1 MEIISSQ
8 PLFCFLKSMDLP
20 DFFFPEGRKSLSLSR
35 QEKSA
40 PVTELPALSAHK
52 RQVAKDAE
60 EAAGKSQKAAGKAY
74 VRQVSPSRQKA
85 PYIGS
90 AADAHIKDAG
100 KIDMATGAAPVDR

>member
-1 MEIISSQ
+1 
-8 PLFCFLKSMDLP
+8 MDLP
-20 DFFFPEGRKSLSLSR
+20 DFFFPEGKKSLSLSR
-35 QEKSA
+35 QERISPCYGA
-40 PVTELPALSAHK
+40 PALSAHK

-60 EAAGKSQKAAGKAY
+60 EAADKSQQAAGKAY
-74 VRQVSPSRQKA
+74 VRQVSPSRQNA